1 MGLKP
6 VRVRVLGSCAG
17 GGLPQWN
24 CGGAN
29 SQRARAGD
37 ARMPPR
43 TQTSLAVSADGAR
56 WSLCSASPDL
66 RQQLAAF
73 PGLHPRAGT
82 RDVPLDTVVLTSA
95 ELDVAAGLL
104 VLREAL
110 CYRVLSTP
118 WVRRALCENDAA
130 FRMQEPVWG
139 TARIDEPVALDRE
152 GRLEARFFPLA
163 PKVPTHLRD
172 LAKPHAETTVGLRL
186 VDRASGARLVFAPAL
201 GALDSAT
208 LAELAAA
215 DLRCVDGTFFTRDEL
230 RALRPGAPDALAMGH
245 VPISGA
251 EGSLARLASL
261 PGRTLYLH
269 MNATNPILDPDS
281 PEAARVAAAGVEIAA
296 DGMELAL

>member
-1 MGLKP
+1 M
-6 VRVRVLGSCAG
+6 RVRVLGSCAG

-29 SQRARAGD
+29 SVRARAGD
-37 ARMPPR
+37 ARVVAQ
-43 TQTSLAVSADGAR
+43 TQASVAVSADGAR
-56 WSLCSASPDL
+56 WSLLSASPDL

-73 PGLHPRAGT
+73 PGLHPRPGT

-95 ELDVAAGLL
+95 ELDVTLGLL
-104 VLREAL
+104 MLREAQS
-110 CYRVLSTP
+110 YRVLSTP
-118 WVRRALCENDAA
+118 WVRQALCEHDAA
-130 FRMQEPVWG
+130 FRLFQPVWG
-139 TARIDEPVALDRE
+139 QARLDETVRLDRE

-163 PKVPTHLRD
+163 PKVPGYLRD
-172 LAKPHAETTVGLRL
+172 LVKPHAETTCGLRL

-215 DLRCVDGTFFTRDEL
+215 DLRFVDGTFFTRDEL

-245 VPISGA
+245 VPISG
-251 EGSLARLASL
+251 EGGSLTRLASL

-281 PEAARVAAAGVEIAA
+281 DAARRVRAVGIGIAS
-296 DGMELAL
+296 DGAELSL